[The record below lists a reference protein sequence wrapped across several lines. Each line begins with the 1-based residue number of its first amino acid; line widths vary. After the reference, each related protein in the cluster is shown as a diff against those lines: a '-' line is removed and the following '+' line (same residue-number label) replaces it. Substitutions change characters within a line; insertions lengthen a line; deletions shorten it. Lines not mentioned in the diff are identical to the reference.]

1 MSTEADRRLVEFL
14 SGCVR
19 ELRDL
24 QEAGRLQDPASQA
37 EVAFLEQELRAAEER
52 VAGGVSGTSQE
63 AAGVSD
69 DPSTQR
75 LEAEGERRPHQDT

>member
-1 MSTEADRRLVEFL
+1 MSTEADRRLAAFL

-24 QEAGRLQDPASQA
+24 QETGRLQDPASQA

-52 VAGGVSGTSQE
+52 VAGGPGGTSQE
-63 AAGVSD
+63 RD
-69 DPSTQR
+69 RCTR
-75 LEAEGERRPHQDT
+75 

>member
-19 ELRDL
+19 ELRGL

-37 EVAFLEQELRAAEER
+37 EVAFLEHELRVAEER
-52 VAGGVSGTSQE
+52 VAGAVSGTSQE

-69 DPSTQR
+69 DPSTR
-75 LEAEGERRPHQDT
+75 RPESERERRPRQDT